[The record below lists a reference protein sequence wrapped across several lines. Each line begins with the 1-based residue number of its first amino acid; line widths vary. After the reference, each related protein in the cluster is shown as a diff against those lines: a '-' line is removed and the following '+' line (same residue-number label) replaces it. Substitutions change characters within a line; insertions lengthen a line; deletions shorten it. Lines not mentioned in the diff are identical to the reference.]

1 VGNVFHTIGIVGA
14 APLLKIRKG
23 GYQSYAFA
31 TFALPLFTTLFQHR
45 EVDGKIV
52 QVIPSNIGELFT
64 ARALAYWLSGDS
76 SFNKRDCCIQITTD
90 SFTLS
95 EVDLLRSLLLDQ
107 LNIESTRNANGK
119 GQDQYIIRIPKR
131 EVPKVQ
137 ELVEPF
143 MPHSMRY
150 RVGL

>member
-1 VGNVFHTIGIVGA
+1 VTRASINEIVA
-14 APLLKIRKG
+14 
-23 GYQSYAFA
+23 Y
-31 TFALPLFTTLFQHR
+31 
-45 EVDGKIV
+45 
-52 QVIPSNIGELFT
+52 NI
-64 ARALAYWLSGDS
+64 S
-76 SFNKRDCCIQITTD
+76 TD
-90 SFTLS
+90 SLTLS
-95 EVDLLRSLLLDQ
+95 EVDLLRSLLLDK

-143 MPHSMRY
+143 MPHAMRY